1 MLRAAGKRLD
11 LPRRDRRPLS
21 MPHGMRQPA
30 NPERSTLPPVFI
42 ATHNDRAVQRSIHD
56 SHTEDRIDATEG
68 DAMPTI

>member
-1 MLRAAGKRLD
+1 
-11 LPRRDRRPLS
+11 